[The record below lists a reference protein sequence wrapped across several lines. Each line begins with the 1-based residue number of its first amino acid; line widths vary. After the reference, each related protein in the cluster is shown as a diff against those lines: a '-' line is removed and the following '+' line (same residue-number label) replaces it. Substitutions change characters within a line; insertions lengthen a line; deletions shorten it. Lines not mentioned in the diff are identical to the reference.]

1 MEQQRQQQK
10 LALQLDNQLQNI
22 ELRVNAQG
30 KRLVELGSTTRSDWL
45 LAEAEYLARLA
56 QQRLQTERRVKS
68 PLALLQ
74 SVDAILTQIDDPNLL
89 QARSAVA
96 ADITSLRLTPDVD
109 REGIYLELQ
118 ALANSVEKLLL
129 NELAKPQE
137 PVQQPLKKPSQQ
149 SKQSVLD
156 EFLAIIKAQTSLGLG
171 AGNYIKNVLTKAL
184 GDDKAQ
190 SILGRI
196 TPVSSDRPIEILD
209 WMDARSIAELISD
222 EHPQIIALVVSHLEF
237 GLAADVLGLLPHSLQ
252 PDIIKRIA
260 TLQTVQP
267 DALAELERVMQKKF
281 KDNTS
286 LRASQVGGVQAAAKI
301 MNFTKQQMESR
312 IMKSLSRE
320 DKNLMQ
326 LIQEN
331 MFVFDNL
338 IMADDKSLQTLLRNV
353 DTELLVLSLKGA
365 DEPLREKIF
374 SCMSTRAAANI
385 QDEMGAMGP
394 VRLTEVQEAQKQI
407 INVARRLSDEGTIVL
422 AGRGGDDFV

>member
-1 MEQQRQQQK
+1 MAEVAENNEEQQDEYSKLTGTQK
-10 LALQLDNQLQNI
+10 CAILMMLLGEEEASEI
-22 ELRVNAQG
+22 LRNLGPKEVQH
-30 KRLVELGSTTRSDWL
+30 LGS
-45 LAEAEYLARLA
+45 AMY
-56 QQRLQTERRVKS
+56 
-68 PLALLQ
+68 
-74 SVDAILTQIDDPNLL
+74 SVQGLDQVTVN
-89 QARSAVA
+89 R
-96 ADITSLRLTPDVD
+96 
-109 REGIYLELQ
+109 
-118 ALANSVEKLLL
+118 
-129 NELAKPQE
+129 
-137 PVQQPLKKPSQQ
+137 
-149 SKQSVLD
+149 VLD
-156 EFLAIIKAQTSLGLG
+156 EFLSIIKAQTSLGLG

-190 SILGRI
+190 SVLSRI

-222 EHPQIIALVVSHLEF
+222 EHPQIISLVISYLE
-237 GLAADVLGLLPHSLQ
+237 S
-252 PDIIKRIA
+252 DIIKRIA

-286 LRASQVGGVQAAAKI
+286 LRASQVGGVGAAAKI

-320 DKNLMQ
+320 DKQLMQ

-338 IMADDKSLQTLLRNV
+338 IMADDKSLQTLLRSV
-353 DTELLVLSLKGA
+353 ETELLVLALKGA